1 MTLKLSSEYKFNQLL
16 VSSLGGCDE
25 DPSADVGDGEEEEG
39 LAAAELRAEV
49 AGQEAAEDGADP
61 EDAR

>member
-1 MTLKLSSEYKFNQLL
+1 M
-16 VSSLGGCDE
+16 SLRGSDE
-25 DPSADVGDGEEEEG
+25 DPSADVGDGEEEKG

-61 EDAR
+61 ENAR